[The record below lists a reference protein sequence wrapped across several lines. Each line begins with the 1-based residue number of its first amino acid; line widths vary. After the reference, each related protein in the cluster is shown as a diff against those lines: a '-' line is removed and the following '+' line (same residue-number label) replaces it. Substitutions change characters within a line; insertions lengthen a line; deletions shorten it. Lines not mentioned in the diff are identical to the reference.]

1 MSQEPANLYQVLGV
15 DRQATIET
23 IEAAYAALRLAG
35 LDEQDD
41 ETRERIQYAYEVLS
55 NPQRRSLYDSLIVET
70 AAPTL
75 SLEIIPSSDRLA
87 ITDTPQL
94 LYLLVHIR
102 PQGGKEE
109 SHQPLNL
116 CLVLDRSTSMRG
128 ERLEK
133 MLAAVRLIT
142 AKLAPDDVLS
152 IVSFSDRAT
161 VNVPSATMAVHTQ
174 NTLPAHA
181 AHSKRAAE
189 ANLLGTLEL
198 ITAAGGT
205 EIYQGLTAG
214 VGQIRQAKLSHY
226 TNHLILLTDG
236 HTYGD
241 APDCLALAQQAAD
254 FGIGFSAF
262 GIGTD
267 WNDQFLDELVAPSG
281 GQSGY
286 IENPSE
292 IITYL
297 EERIRGLGDVYAR
310 DMRLQPK
317 WPRQIKALECFK
329 LSPFAQPLPLE
340 GDSIAL
346 GNMEGRAPVSLLLE
360 LQVEPQPVPARIK
373 IPLTV
378 TATIPTTNGKG
389 KGGSTAEQTFSAQIQ
404 LMVMKSGTAKGG
416 PTAEMVEAVRLL
428 TLHRMHEKAWSE
440 AESGQLQAAATRMQ
454 QLTTRLLES
463 GELELAQQAHQEA
476 QRIARLGT
484 MSLEGRKILKYG
496 TRSLLGQK
504 PK

>member
-1 MSQEPANLYQVLGV
+1 MTQEPANLYQVLGV
-15 DRQATIET
+15 ERQATIEA
-23 IEAAYAALRLAG
+23 IEAAYAALRLDG
-35 LDEQDD
+35 LEEADEA
-41 ETRERIQYAYEVLS
+41 TRERVQYAYEVLS
-55 NPQRRSLYDSLIVET
+55 NPQRRSLYDSLVAET

-75 SLEIIPSSDRLA
+75 SLELIPSSDRLA
-87 ITDTPQL
+87 IASTPQL

-109 SHQPLNL
+109 RHQPLNL
-116 CLVLDRSTSMRG
+116 SLVLDRSTSMRG

-133 MLAAVRLIT
+133 VLAAVRLIT
-142 AKLAPDDVLS
+142 AKLGPEDVLS
-152 IVSFSDRAT
+152 IVSFSDRAE
-161 VNVPSATMAVHTQ
+161 VNIPAGTMALHTQ
-174 NTLPAHA
+174 NAPPAKA
-181 AHSKRAAE
+181 LQGTAAAE
-189 ANLLGTLEL
+189 ERLFGTLDL
-198 ITAAGGT
+198 IAASGGT
-205 EIYQGLTAG
+205 EIYQGLAAG
-214 VGQIRQAKLSHY
+214 VGQIRQADLSRY

-254 FGIGFSAF
+254 AGIGFSAF
-262 GIGTD
+262 GIGAD
-267 WNDQFLDELVAPSG
+267 WNDTFLDELVSPSG

-286 IENPSE
+286 IEKPGE

-297 EERIRGLGDVYAR
+297 ESRIRGLGAVYAH
-310 DMRLQPK
+310 DVRLQPK
-317 WPRQIKALECFK
+317 WPRQLTALECFK
-329 LSPFAQPLPLE
+329 LSPFAQPLSLE

-346 GNMEGRAPVSLLLE
+346 GHMEGRAPLSLLLE

-373 IPLTV
+373 IPVTV
-378 TATIPTTNGKG
+378 TAVIPAEGGKSVNGN
-389 KGGSTAEQTFSAQIQ
+389 TAEQSFSAQVQ
-404 LMVMKSGTAKGG
+404 LMVMKSGTGKSG
-416 PTAEMVEAVRLL
+416 PTPEMVEAVRLL
-428 TLHRMHEKAWSE
+428 TLHRMHEKAWNE
-440 AESGQLQAAATRMQ
+440 AETGQLQAAATRMQ

-463 GELELAQQAHQEA
+463 GELDLAQQAHLEA